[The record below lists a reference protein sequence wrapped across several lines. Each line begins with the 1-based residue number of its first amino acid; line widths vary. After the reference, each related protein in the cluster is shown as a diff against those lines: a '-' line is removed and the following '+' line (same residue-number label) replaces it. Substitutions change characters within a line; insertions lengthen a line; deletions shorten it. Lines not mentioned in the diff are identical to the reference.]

1 MSAVRPHG
9 VVEVAAAGAAGMTT
23 GVRVRL
29 AERSD
34 VEGIFAIYDREVLE
48 GTATAATVCFTEAE
62 REAWFERHPPDRHPL
77 VVAVEGDGAVVAWAG
92 LAPWSPRAAYDRTAE
107 NSVYVRRDRHRRGLG
122 RLVLGELLAVT
133 LRRTP
138 IRVVIARPTDSNTA
152 SIALH
157 AGLGYETVGVLRG
170 VMEKF
175 GRLHDVRIM
184 SKRLD

>member
-48 GTATAATVCFTEAE
+48 GTATGATVCFTEAE

-92 LAPWSPRAAYDRTAE
+92 LAPWSPR
-107 NSVYVRRDRHRRGLG
+107 
-122 RLVLGELLAVT
+122 
-133 LRRTP
+133 RRT
-138 IRVVIARPTDSNTA
+138 T
-152 SIALH
+152 
-157 AGLGYETVGVLRG
+157 
-170 VMEKF
+170 
-175 GRLHDVRIM
+175 GRRRTRCMCGATGTGAVWGGWCWGNCSR
-184 SKRLD
+184 